1 MDITKQEYL
10 NQNVVQRNDEFWA
23 WFLEQEVGE
32 HTYEIKITNS
42 KGKVIRHK
50 ITSKIQ
56 RLLQQNLHG
65 AEIYEG
71 QKYTSRER
79 YERRKEKR
87 SNSLSPTTRDRS

>member
-10 NQNVVQRNDEFWA
+10 DQNVVQRNDEFFE
-23 WFLEQEVGE
+23 WFLEQEAGE
-32 HTYEIKITNS
+32 HTIEVKITNA

-50 ITSKIQ
+50 ITAKIQ

-65 AEIYEG
+65 AEINEG

-79 YERRKEKR
+79 YTRRRDQR

>member
-10 NQNVVQRNDEFWA
+10 DQNVVQRNDEFFE
-23 WFLEQEVGE
+23 WFLEQEPGE
-32 HTYEIKITNS
+32 NTYEIKVTNS

-50 ITSKIQ
+50 ITAKIQ

-65 AEIYEG
+65 GEIYEG
-71 QKYTSRER
+71 QKYMARER
-79 YERRKEKR
+79 NERRRGKR